1 MSHAI
6 IRGKN
11 GRRHEIDFGGPPLRV
26 EIYANGESVEIFV
39 EADFETH
46 PEERRRFATINHTPS
61 PVQRNSR
68 PRGTTSRE
76 EGSMMPWLRTA
87 KWVGTVA
94 CVSGALMAA
103 FNLA

>member
-11 GRRHEIDFGGPPLRV
+11 GRRHEVDFGGSPLRV
-26 EIYANGESVEIFV
+26 EIFANEESVEIFV

-46 PEERRRFATINHTPS
+46 PEERRRFALINHTPS
-61 PVQRNSR
+61 LVQRNSR
-68 PRGTTSRE
+68 PGGITSRD